1 MSSSGRLLDAATAE
15 AAFLL
20 LLLAL
25 GVALPVI
32 ISIAL
37 KFRGKRPESGH
48 DRAARREEAWY
59 GALVGYTKQG
69 R

>member
-1 MSSSGRLLDAATAE
+1 MSSSGRLIDPATAE

-20 LLLAL
+20 LLLAI

-32 ISIAL
+32 ITIAL
-37 KFRGKRPESGH
+37 KLRRKRPESGH
-48 DRAARREEAWY
+48 ERAARREEAWY
-59 GALVGYTKQG
+59 GVLVGYRKQG